1 MKARRDAGGAGR
13 DVRGD
18 AARTREKLRA
28 LAWLLDSSI
37 RLPGGFRIG
46 VEALI
51 GLVPFLGDAVGVLL
65 SGYIVREAAR
75 LGVPRGV
82 LLRMIGNVAIE
93 GLVGLVPIL
102 GDVFDA
108 AWKANQRNVQLLERH
123 FDDPVASTRSSRRLV
138 ALVIVA
144 LLVVMLLFAT
154 ISAFFVKA
162 ILAAAGA

>member
-1 MKARRDAGGAGR
+1 MKPRRDAGGAGR
-13 DVRGD
+13 GIRGD
-18 AARTREKLRA
+18 AGRTREKLRA

-46 VEALI
+46 IEALI
-51 GLVPFLGDAVGVLL
+51 GLVPFLGDAVGVVL

-75 LGVPRGV
+75 LGVPRSV
-82 LLRMIGNVAIE
+82 LLRMIGNVAVE

-108 AWKANQRNVQLLERH
+108 AWKANQRNVQLLEQH
-123 FDDPVASTRSSRRLV
+123 LDDPVASTRSSRRLV

-144 LLVVMLLFAT
+144 LLAVMLIFAT
-154 ISAFFVKA
+154 ISAFFIKA
-162 ILAAAGA
+162 ILAAVSG